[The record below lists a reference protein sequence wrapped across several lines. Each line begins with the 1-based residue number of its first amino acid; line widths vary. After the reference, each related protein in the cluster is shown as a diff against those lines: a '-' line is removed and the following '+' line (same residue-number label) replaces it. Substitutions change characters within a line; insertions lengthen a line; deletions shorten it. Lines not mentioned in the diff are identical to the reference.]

1 MIIKL
6 KIYFIIVFT
15 IIFFC
20 GIDYSLRCACS
31 ELEESAFIE
40 DETGDHETGIITQ
53 KSFRSLMKKECEHG
67 GHDSKDIPIKE
78 NNQNEASRS
87 DDSKEGENFEEGY
100 KDEVKKEEN
109 VTDSVS
115 EREMIPPDTSS
126 DDQKDE
132 EDDEGDSK
140 NRDKN
145 EEQNK
150 YEEDNDSI
158 KDVNSEKGKLDDE
171 TISERSKTQ
180 HDNINA
186 EDDSKNNDGYKP
198 EVDGEKEIKNELEM
212 TKHVNKTVELKDYE
226 NDSSVEN
233 IESEGQ
239 TGSELLKEETASESK
254 TLNIKTSE
262 NNLDGNNNTNSVNH
276 EAYSSL
282 NNDNKESE
290 IEDKSGKLNDDIEMV
305 VKEMKEEL
313 ASKPSNNTILERID
327 NNYIITIKKLDSADS
342 MKEEDTELNTN
353 TKEARIRIHK
363 DENKDNEQKNKV
375 NTITKTQSELNERD
389 ISDTNEHK
397 SNKELIEK
405 LKSLSSGSPLTDE
418 GERGKNN
425 SLNEKNNDEK
435 MEALIKEKKD
445 YDTKKM
451 EKKNEPLQK
460 KKKWYERRDPVTG
473 ELLFDAA
480 ALSRNI
486 TAAITAK
493 RKKGSFSKCFHLHGQ
508 KEKCESTKNC
518 FYDNVYDMCLLDC
531 SLLNKKDAC
540 EEYLECRFDYVVPR
554 KACVNDCFQSRNF
567 MKQDLNG
574 VMRGCMWCS
583 QEIMCN
589 TIKKIQGEKFPDFNN
604 RKFDC
609 NWQVQNGLDG
619 NDENTEN
626 SICVD
631 KNFGRNMTNKDLV
644 AANYISTQTKLTNE
658 AAEKIKQQM
667 LSDGESEE
675 AAKLQ
680 TQNINILK
688 RSICYP
694 PNIPF
699 SKLTPEKNYYIND
712 EEIEIVCDYGYK
724 ITGASDKLKC
734 VNGEFS
740 PKAFC
745 IAYKEIE
752 KQKESIGKHFNN
764 IFNLLVNSVLGGGG
778 WIDFGIEKINE
789 SRSENRDEQEP
800 DLGGDRSLE
809 LNITDV
815 LDNKINFK
823 DGEVEGDLT
832 TNATNS
838 NKTLLD
844 IEHSKL
850 EEKKEIVNEDNE
862 KQSDSA
868 GINSGRIIL
877 DRVTGNT
884 ILSVGNS

>member
-6 KIYFIIVFT
+6 KIYLIIVFT

-20 GIDYSLRCACS
+20 GNDYSLRCACY
-31 ELEESAFIE
+31 ELEESEIIE
-40 DETGDHETGIITQ
+40 DESGDHETGIITQ
-53 KSFRSLMKKECEHG
+53 KSFRNLMKKECEHD
-67 GHDSKDIPIKE
+67 GHDSKDNATKK
-78 NNQNEASRS
+78 NNQNETSRS
-87 DDSKEGENFEEGY
+87 DDSKGSEDQEEQNN
-100 KDEVKKEEN
+100 EIKKEKN
-109 VTDSVS
+109 LIDSVS
-115 EREMIPPDTSS
+115 KKEMIPPDTSS

-132 EDDEGDSK
+132 EEDEGDSK

-150 YEEDNDSI
+150 HEEDNDTI
-158 KDVNSEKGKLDDE
+158 KDIDTEKGKLDDK
-171 TISERSKTQ
+171 TISEKTETK
-180 HDNINA
+180 HDTINTD
-186 EDDSKNNDGYKP
+186 DDSKNNDGYKP
-198 EVDGEKEIKNELEM
+198 EVDREKEIKNELE
-212 TKHVNKTVELKDYE
+212 TIKHVNKTLELKDYK
-226 NDSSVEN
+226 NYSSVKN
-233 IESEGQ
+233 IESKAQ

-254 TLNIKTSE
+254 TSNIETSE
-262 NNLDGNNNTNSVNH
+262 NNLDENNKTNSVNH
-276 EAYSSL
+276 KAYSSF
-282 NNDNKESE
+282 NNDNKKSE
-290 IEDKSGKLNDDIEMV
+290 IEEKVGKLDDHIEMV

-327 NNYIITIKKLDSADS
+327 NNYIITIKKLDSVDL
-342 MKEEDTELNTN
+342 MKEKNTELNTS
-353 TKEARIRIHK
+353 TKEARVRVHK

-375 NTITKTQSELNERD
+375 NNITKTQLELNEHD

-397 SNKELIEK
+397 STKELIEK

-418 GERGKNN
+418 GERGENN

-508 KEKCESTKNC
+508 KEKCEATKNC

-574 VMRGCMWCS
+574 IMRGCMWCS

-631 KNFGRNMTNKDLV
+631 KNLGRNMTNKDLV

-699 SKLTPEKNYYIND
+699 SKLTPEKKYYINE

-800 DLGGDRSLE
+800 DSGGERSLE
-809 LNITDV
+809 LNVTNV
-815 LDNKINFK
+815 LDNKISFK
-823 DGEVEGDLT
+823 DGDIEGDLT
-832 TNATNS
+832 TNTTSTN
-838 NKTLLD
+838 KIVGDTD
-844 IEHSKL
+844 ISKS
-850 EEKKEIVNEDNE
+850 EEKEENVNVDNKKETGSNDNTPE
-862 KQSDSA
+862 KL
-868 GINSGRIIL
+868 IL
-877 DRVTGNT
+877 DRVTGST
-884 ILSVGNS
+884 ILSVKND